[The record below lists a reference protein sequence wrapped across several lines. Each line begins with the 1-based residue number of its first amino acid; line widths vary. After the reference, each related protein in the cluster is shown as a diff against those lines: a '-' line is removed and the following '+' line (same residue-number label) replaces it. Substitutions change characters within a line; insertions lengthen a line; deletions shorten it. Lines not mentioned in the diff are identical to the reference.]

1 MSASRVTFIRMTDA
15 PFHIYRSSAGSGK
28 TYTLSKEYLKL
39 ALVRSGAFRQILGVT
54 FTNKASSEMKGR
66 IMRFL
71 KELKEGTNPPIL
83 AQLAIELKLPE
94 EVVRRKA
101 EETLTDILHQYGR
114 FSVLT
119 IDSFFHQVIR
129 SFAREMGL
137 QGTFTIELD
146 QEKVM
151 QKVIDEM
158 LMVIGEPDQKQLR
171 DWLTQFAESKVEE
184 GKSWDFRDSVKGLA
198 REILK
203 DHFKVHSKGVLQ
215 LSDSPS
221 FFEDLKRDLNTM
233 RYSFEGK
240 VKKICEEA
248 FQLMSTQGVDP
259 ADFKGGA
266 TRSPALLFRSITVK
280 YEITDAKLNAVG
292 SSDEWIKAKDPKANQ
307 LLAVYHSGLGALY
320 DRLVATVQ
328 EGIIQYHS
336 ALEVQRFLYTFG
348 ILSVLNKYLQKYRE
362 DYDVMLIADLPDF
375 LRQIIQESDT
385 PYIYERVGNR
395 FEHYLIDE
403 FQDTSTFQ
411 WENFKPLIR
420 NAVDQGDF
428 SMIVGDVKQSIYRFR
443 GGDWE
448 LLQHK
453 VLEGIHP
460 SQRKEIPLDINYRST
475 GRLVAFNNDFFTQ
488 TRKAGET
495 YFQDLISK
503 LNGSKT
509 PALLFQEVEK
519 AFSTYADVAQR
530 LPGGQLASLADGP
543 ASPTGGDTESG
554 VVRVEFIQ
562 ADETEEDSAWTDEA
576 IRRTIR
582 QVEEFQRLGYELRDI
597 AILTRYTK
605 EGSRVANAF
614 IEYGHS
620 EQADPKLR
628 YEVIS
633 NEALFLTSSHV
644 VKFIISLIKWL
655 NDEQNTIVQA
665 EWVNEYSIYLSE
677 HPLDTTTFSHLQ
689 DWKKLVPAEFLKHK
703 DFMKTLPLFELV
715 EGIIRIFKLERVK
728 PEYTYLQGFQDAV
741 LDYGKNERGDIPSFL
756 EWWEEVRKEKSIQ
769 LSDENNAIKILTI
782 HKAKGLEFPIVILPF
797 LSWSLDHEFGKDNI
811 LWCKG
816 GDAAPFDRL
825 PLIPLKY
832 NSTLASTY
840 WAEDYYLE
848 KLRVFLDNL
857 NLLYVAF
864 TRPVD
869 ILWVFAELPK
879 KSDWKNVRDL
889 VLQYAQESKNW
900 DFVTNSLKI
909 GAVKPAKKSKA
920 RSDEFGLEK
929 YHSHPW
935 RSKVSVQIRGS
946 AELSGITFANAT
958 AQGIRLHQMLSKIKY
973 RDDLRLF
980 SDTEEIQLLQSLVNV
995 PEASDW
1001 FDSKWKVDTEV
1012 PILLPGGDFK
1022 RIDRVNRSEEETLI
1036 IDFKTGKPRE
1046 ADELQVKEYL
1056 NLFEQMDYKGVRG
1069 FLFYL
1074 NEMRVSKI

>member
-1 MSASRVTFIRMTDA
+1 MAHLATFIRMTEI

-39 ALVRSGAFRQILGVT
+39 ALERSGAFRQILGVT

-71 KELKEGTNPPIL
+71 RELKEGTNPHL
-83 AQLAIELKLPE
+83 LRQLATELEVSE
-94 EVVRRKA
+94 EVIQRKA

-146 QEKVM
+146 QDKVM

-158 LMVIGEPDQKQLR
+158 LMMIGEPDQKQLR

-184 GKSWDFRDSVKGLA
+184 GKSWDFRESIKGLA
-198 REILK
+198 KEILK
-203 DHFKVHSKGVLQ
+203 DHFKVHSKSVLQ
-215 LSDSPS
+215 LSESAS
-221 FFEDLKRDLNTM
+221 FFEDLKRDLNTV

-248 FQLMSTQGVDP
+248 FQLMSAQGVDP
-259 ADFKGGA
+259 TDFKGA
-266 TRSPALLFRSITVK
+266 TRSPAMLFKTITSK
-280 YEITDAKLNAVG
+280 YEITDAKLKATG
-292 SSDEWIKAKDPKANQ
+292 GPEEWIKAKDPNANR

-320 DRLVATVQ
+320 DRLVTTVQ
-328 EGIIQYHS
+328 EGIIPYNS
-336 ALEVQRFLYTFG
+336 AMEVQRFLYTFG
-348 ILSVLNKYLQKYRE
+348 ILSVLNKHLQKYRE

-375 LRQIIQESDT
+375 LRHIIHESDT

-420 NAVDQGDF
+420 NAVDQGEF

-453 VLEGIHP
+453 ILEGVHP

-488 TRKAGET
+488 TRKAGESL
-495 YFQDLISK
+495 FQDLISK
-503 LNGSKT
+503 LSGAKT
-509 PALLFQEVEK
+509 PAFLFKEVEK

-530 LPGGQLASLADGP
+530 LPE
-543 ASPTGGDTESG
+543 GGDTEGG
-554 VVRVEFIQ
+554 VVRVDFIPTG
-562 ADETEEDSAWTDEA
+562 ETEEDAMHVGEKWTDEA
-576 IRRTIR
+576 IRRTIT

-605 EGSRVANAF
+605 EGRQVANAF
-614 IEYGHS
+614 IEYGNS
-620 EQADPKLR
+620 ERADPALR

-655 NDEQNTIVQA
+655 NDEQNTIVLA
-665 EWVNEYSIYLSE
+665 EWVNEYSIYISKS
-677 HPLDTTTFSHLQ
+677 PADGSSFSHLQ
-689 DWKKLVPAEFLKHK
+689 DWKKQVPAEFLKFK

-715 EGIIRIFKLERVK
+715 EGIIRIFKLEEIK
-728 PEYTYLQGFQDAV
+728 AEYTYLQGFQDAV
-741 LDYGKNERGDIPSFL
+741 LDYSKNERGDIPSFL

-782 HKAKGLEFPIVILPF
+782 HKAKGLEFPIVIIPF

-816 GDAAPFDRL
+816 GDTAPFDRL

-864 TRPVD
+864 TRPVE
-869 ILWVFAELPK
+869 ILWVFAALPK

-889 VLQYAQESKNW
+889 VLQYSQGSKNW
-900 DFVTNSLKI
+900 DLVTNSLKI
-909 GAVKPAKKSKA
+909 GEVKPAKKLPKA
-920 RSDEFGLEK
+920 SNEFGLER

-935 RSKVSVQIRGS
+935 RGKVSVQIRGS
-946 AELSGITFANAT
+946 AELSGATFSDAVF
-958 AQGIRLHQMLSKIKY
+958 QGIMLHQMLSRIKY
-973 RDDLRLF
+973 REDIQAF
-980 SDTEEIQLLQSLVNV
+980 SGTPEYSILQELILV
-995 PEASDW
+995 PEAADW
-1001 FDSKWKVDTEV
+1001 FDPQWKVDTEV

-1022 RIDRVNRSEEETLI
+1022 RIDRVNRSGEETLI

-1046 ADELQVKEYL
+1046 ADELQVREYM
-1056 NLFEQMDYKGVRG
+1056 NLFEQMGYKGVRG

-1074 NEMRVSKI
+1074 NEMRVTQV